1 MKIRRGFT
9 LIELLVVIAI
19 IAVLVALLLPVL
31 SNAKRK
37 AAQVACINNQKQLA
51 IGIKMY
57 LEDNNGAFPGIASR
71 AYGYHSQDWIYWRT
85 NTANYP
91 PFLKSPIVAAA

>member
-19 IAVLVALLLPVL
+19 IAVLVAMLLPVL

-37 AAQVACINNQKQLA
+37 AAQVACVNNQKQIA
-51 IGIKMY
+51 IGVKMY
-57 LEDNNGAFPGIASR
+57 VEDNNGSFPGIASR
-71 AYGYHSQDWIYWRT
+71 TYGYHPPDWIYWRT
-85 NTANYP
+85 NTIVYP
-91 PFLKSPIVAAA
+91 QFAKSPIVGS